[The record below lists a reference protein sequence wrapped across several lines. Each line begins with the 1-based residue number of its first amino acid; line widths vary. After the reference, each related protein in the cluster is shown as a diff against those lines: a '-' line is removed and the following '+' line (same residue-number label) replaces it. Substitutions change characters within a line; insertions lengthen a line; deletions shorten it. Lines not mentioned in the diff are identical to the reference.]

1 MDNEEGVWRMAG
13 ENGARKRARQNGGN
27 MAEMTERRNQRDA
40 DRKRER
46 EKERERERERAKFP
60 SPPTARTG
68 NKRNADKNRKERKE

>member
-46 EKERERERERAKFP
+46 ERERAKFP

>member
-1 MDNEEGVWRMAG
+1 MAG

-46 EKERERERERAKFP
+46 ERERAKFP